1 MGVASRAATPIT
13 VVASPLQRH
22 GSRGDVRGP
31 TSRTVTRNKQRWL
44 CSERGVFPFGR
55 RKEREE
61 RGGEGAR
68 ETRRGWGRED
78 YWKRAVWTGRKV
90 GVVRREASCHGAS
103 SDHLVYIRRTPRR
116 KHEVVAR
123 EVQNKEGA
131 VGRIAAWT
139 RQQRFSLRE
148 IGRIEGGGGNI
159 RRVAHRRRLMDG

>member
-61 RGGEGAR
+61 RGGRVRG
-68 ETRRGWGRED
+68 RRGEGGEGRIIGNGQCG
-78 YWKRAVWTGRKV
+78 RAERSVWFAAKLPATAQAPTTLFTFDEHRGRSTRLLLARCKI
-90 GVVRREASCHGAS
+90 RREQLGE
-103 SDHLVYIRRTPRR
+103 LRRGHDNNACAFRFEKSAGSEEVEETFVALRI
-116 KHEVVAR
+116 VVA
-123 EVQNKEGA
+123 
-131 VGRIAAWT
+131 
-139 RQQRFSLRE
+139 
-148 IGRIEGGGGNI
+148 
-159 RRVAHRRRLMDG
+159 